1 MNAQVRWVQVAALNR
16 MRRGFSRAEARRLE
30 GPGLAKSAFRPQLSR
45 PAEIVEPVPKFLLD
59 ESGRGASGASSGP
72 DDGRL
77 LDAYSAAVVSAAE
90 AVGPA
95 VAHLE
100 VELKGRR
107 GTGSGF
113 AFTPD
118 GLLLTNSHVVHG
130 ARSMRATFADGLSRD
145 ADLVGEDPDTD
156 IAVIRIGGNALPAV
170 VLGSSRGVRVGQL
183 AIAIGNPYGFQHTV
197 TAGVVSALGRSLR
210 AQTGRLIDDVL
221 QTDAALN
228 PGNSG
233 GPLVD
238 SHGEVIGVNTAII
251 PGAQGICFATAIDTV
266 KWVVLRLLKDGKVRR
281 GYLGLAGANLPLA
294 RRLAR
299 HFELDNARAV
309 RVESLEKGGPA
320 SVAGVDS
327 GDLIVRFGDQAVNG
341 IDDLHRL
348 LTSERIG
355 AESRLTVLR
364 RAQKLE
370 LRVTPS
376 ER

>member
-1 MNAQVRWVQVAALNR
+1 M
-16 MRRGFSRAEARRLE
+16 M
-30 GPGLAKSAFRPQLSR
+30 
-45 PAEIVEPVPKFLLD
+45 EPVPKFLLD
-59 ESGRGASGASSGP
+59 ESERIASGAQAAP

-77 LDAYSAAVVSAAE
+77 LDAYSAAVVGAAE
-90 AVGPA
+90 KVGPA

-107 GTGSGF
+107 GSGSGF

-130 ARSMRATFADGLSRD
+130 ASGIRATFADGPSRD

-156 IAVIRIGGNALPAV
+156 IAVIRIGGNVLPAV
-170 VLGSSRGVRVGQL
+170 VLGSSRAVRVGQL

-238 SHGEVIGVNTAII
+238 SRGEVIGVNTAII

-266 KWVVLRLLKDGKVRR
+266 KWVVLQLLKDGRVRR

-309 RVESLEKGGPA
+309 RVESVEKGGPA
-320 SVAGVDS
+320 SRAGVES
-327 GDLIVRFGDQAVNG
+327 GDQIVRFGDQAVNG

-355 AESRLTVLR
+355 AESPLTVLR

>member
-1 MNAQVRWVQVAALNR
+1 MFFFFFSS
-16 MRRGFSRAEARRLE
+16 RRRHTRLTC
-30 GPGLAKSAFRPQLSR
+30 
-45 PAEIVEPVPKFLLD
+45 D
-59 ESGRGASGASSGP
+59 WSS
-72 DDGRL
+72 DVCSSDL
-77 LDAYSAAVVSAAE
+77 
-90 AVGPA
+90 GPA
-95 VAHLE
+95 VVHLE
-100 VELKGRR
+100 VELGAGPRR

-130 ARSMRATFADGLSRD
+130 ARRIRATFADGFSRD
-145 ADLVGEDPDTD
+145 ADLLGEDPDTD
-156 IAVIRIGGNALPAV
+156 IAVLRIGANALPSV
-170 VLGSSRGVRVGQL
+170 VLGSSRGLRVGQL

-238 SHGEVIGVNTAII
+238 SRGEVIGVNTAII

-266 KWVVLRLLKDGKVRR
+266 KWVVLQLLREGRVRR

-294 RRLAR
+294 RRIAR
-299 HFELDNARAV
+299 HFELDNARTV
-309 RVESLEKGGPA
+309 RVETVEKGGPA
-320 SVAGVDS
+320 SRAGVET
-327 GDLIVRFGDQAVNG
+327 GDLIVRFADQAVNG

-348 LTSERIG
+348 LTGERIG
-355 AESRLTVLR
+355 AESRLTVVR

-370 LRVTPS
+370 LRVTPA
-376 ER
+376 ERGVAM